1 MSDAVVETTSPRRTR
16 RSDAAVGSVAQLL
29 RSRLAADADV
39 AAVMRKV
46 GGAWTKLTWA
56 ELCAEVEKVAWGVVG
71 LGVEPGARVAVIG
84 TTRLEWTLCD
94 LGIAQAGGIVVP
106 IYQSS
111 TPEELRFIL
120 DDCGAVVI
128 FAENL
133 GQLEKLRQV
142 RAKLPVLSR
151 VVLMDGDG
159 GGDPWVMSLD
169 ELRELGAKR
178 QAADGAEL
186 GRRLAVQKADDLAMI
201 IYTSGTTGVPKGVMI
216 TNDAVLVAGEVTRS
230 SGMFQPGDSIMTF
243 LPYAHVAA
251 QLGKY
256 ASLATGA
263 TSIYAESL
271 EKLVDN
277 AGETS
282 PTILGSVPRVF
293 EKAYNA
299 VVTNGLSQPGLK
311 GRLFRMAMRELDH
324 YAAACDEGRTYSS
337 VAFTVARKLVFP
349 KVAERFEQRFGGK
362 LRVMIS
368 GGAPLPRK
376 IGYFFELI
384 GHEVLELYGL
394 TETNAITTTN
404 FPGRNRVGTVG
415 EAWPGV
421 ELRIAPDGE
430 ILQRGRSVMRGYYN
444 RPEVTRE
451 AIDAEGWFHTGDIGE
466 LDARGYL
473 RITDRKKDLIKTS
486 GGKYVVPQMIEGAIK
501 TASEVISQVVVIGD
515 ARKFVSVIVT
525 VVDEQARKVA
535 AAAGEPATTA
545 AEAARSKAVR
555 ARVQAAIDD
564 VNARL
569 PSFSTVKR
577 FTILERD
584 FSQETG
590 ELTPSL
596 KVKRKACTEK
606 YKGEIER
613 MYQDA

>member
-1 MSDAVVETTSPRRTR
+1 MTDAVVETTTPRRTR
-16 RSDAAVGSVAQLL
+16 RPEAAGSVAQLL
-29 RSRLAADADV
+29 RSRLTHDAEV
-39 AAVMRKV
+39 SAVLRKV
-46 GGAWTKLTWA
+46 NGTWTRLTWA
-56 ELCAEVEKVAWGVVG
+56 ELCAEVEKVAWGVVA

-84 TTRLEWTLCD
+84 ATRLEWTLCD

-111 TPEELRFIL
+111 TAEELRFIL
-120 DDCGAVVI
+120 DDCGAVAI

-142 RAKLPVLSR
+142 RAKLPALSR

-169 ELRELGAKR
+169 ELRAKGR
-178 QAADGAEL
+178 ERCAAGTAEL
-186 GRRLAVQKADDLAMI
+186 DRRLAAQQPEDLAMI

-216 TNDAVLVAGEVTRS
+216 TNDAVLMAAEATQN
-230 SGMFQPGDSIMTF
+230 SGMFRPGDSIMTF

-256 ASLATGA
+256 ASLGTGA

-277 AGETS
+277 AGETGPS
-282 PTILGSVPRVF
+282 ILGSVPRVF

-299 VVTNGLSQPGLK
+299 VVTSGLSQPGLK

-324 YAAACDEGRTYSS
+324 YAAARDQGRQHSS
-337 VAFTVARKLVFP
+337 VAFTIARRLVFP

-394 TETNAITTTN
+394 TESNAITTTN

-444 RPEVTRE
+444 RPELTRE
-451 AIDAEGWFHTGDIGE
+451 AIDADGWFHTGDIGE
-466 LDARGYL
+466 LDSTGYL

-486 GGKYVVPQMIEGAIK
+486 GGKYVVPQMIEGSIK

-515 ARKFVSVIVT
+515 QRKFVSVLVT
-525 VVDEQARKVA
+525 VVDEQARKIA
-535 AAAGEPATTA
+535 AAAGEPAGTA

-555 ARVQAAIDD
+555 ARVQAAIDE

-577 FTILERD
+577 LTILERD

-596 KVKRKACTEK
+596 KVKRKACTDK
-606 YKGEIER
+606 YRAEIER